1 MALLSPLTPEVLVPR
16 LGEYLVQQKMISE
29 AQLQKALAYQRE
41 KKKAGMECL
50 LGQAL
55 MDLHLLTRGQI
66 DSAVTEQIIQLR
78 NALQDAN
85 QFLERRVVERTAEL
99 QDALTKLSE
108 LSRLKANFVANI
120 SHELRTPLTH
130 IKGYLELLT
139 SETLGTLADE
149 QRSALQVSL
158 RAASRLES
166 LIDNLILF
174 SLAARGEMTLQLT
187 PVDLNKVAGEIIN
200 FSLSKAQDKNVNL
213 HYIEQ
218 PKLPLVQADQEKISW
233 VILQLI
239 DNAIKFT
246 PSGGDVTLAI
256 QAESDTLIM
265 VSVADNG
272 IGIPAN
278 KQSEVFEAF
287 HQLDSSSTRRYGG
300 TGLGLALVREIIS
313 AHGSEIKVRSEPGKG
328 ARFRFPLLA
337 SKDLS

>member
-1 MALLSPLTPEVLVPR
+1 
-16 LGEYLVQQKMISE
+16 
-29 AQLQKALAYQRE
+29 
-41 KKKAGMECL
+41 
-50 LGQAL
+50 
-55 MDLHLLTRGQI
+55 
-66 DSAVTEQIIQLR
+66 
-78 NALQDAN
+78 
-85 QFLERRVVERTAEL
+85 
-99 QDALTKLSE
+99 
-108 LSRLKANFVANI
+108 
-120 SHELRTPLTH
+120 
-130 IKGYLELLT
+130 LT